1 MTMPALA
8 ATPTELAI
16 VTTILG
22 RHVPEREVWAFG
34 SRVTAASGILLILRH
49 EWRLISTEKYPLDTL
64 MGVGWE

>member
-34 SRVTAASGILLILRH
+34 SRDDANLGKS
-49 EWRLISTEKYPLDTL
+49 
-64 MGVGWE
+64 